1 MNINKKSSYKL
12 LFLLNLLLNGE
23 YTKNEIIDEFNKNDI
38 QISKALIN
46 SYIEKYLKYGIEI
59 KSRINKKREKA
70 YYFEK
75 KEANIKFS
83 NIEMKVISDI
93 KKLLFAQK
101 NYNYIRKT
109 MRLFYKISN
118 FIKDKEQQRDFL
130 DFGYYSTINWYIV
143 RELEK
148 HCNEKNLI
156 EIEYILP
163 QKECKVIK
171 LQADSIRINEW
182 SQRLYLHCVFE
193 ESRHF
198 SILPIDRIFMIKRVL
213 KKSEKQEL
221 ISQNLTY
228 IVSKNV
234 YKNMPQDEKE
244 KIIKDEND
252 KLTIERVADDT
263 FYLAQRLLS
272 FCPDVYY
279 ISEGKIKALV
289 KEKLENLKAIYEKGY
304 N

>member
-1 MNINKKSSYKL
+1 MEINKKSSYKL
-12 LFLLNLLLNGE
+12 LFLLNLLLSGE
-23 YTKNEIIDEFNKNDI
+23 YTKNEIVNEFNKNDI

-46 SYIEKYLKYGIEI
+46 SYIEKYLKYGLRI
-59 KSRINKKREKA
+59 KSKVNQKREKI

-75 KEANIKFS
+75 KEANIKF
-83 NIEMKVISDI
+83 NNDEMRVISDI

-109 MRLFYKISN
+109 MRLFYKVSN
-118 FIKDKEQQRDFL
+118 FIEDKEQQREFL

-148 HCNEKNLI
+148 HCNEKKLI
-156 EIEYILP
+156 EIEYIIP
-163 QKECKVIK
+163 QKECRIITLQTESIK
-171 LQADSIRINEW
+171 INEW

-193 ESRHF
+193 GSRHF
-198 SILPIDRIFMIKRVL
+198 SILPIDRIFMIRKVFE
-213 KKSEKQEL
+213 KSEKQE
-221 ISQNLTY
+221 IFTQKLTY
-228 IVSKNV
+228 IVSKDV
-234 YKNMPQDEKE
+234 YKNMPEDEKE
-244 KIIKDEND
+244 IILKDENG
-252 KLTIERVADDT
+252 KLTIERVADDI

-272 FCPDVYY
+272 FCPDVHY
-279 ISEGKIKALV
+279 ISEGKIKTLV